1 MHSFMKGL
9 NPSVLL
15 PHQSCNVMVCV
26 LNISVSQ
33 EDDEFDIVV
42 SVQTYFKP
50 ISVLPD
56 GQLTCTVISLC
67 SQGCEVFSV

>member
-42 SVQTYFKP
+42 SVQTI
-50 ISVLPD
+50 ISNPY
-56 GQLTCTVISLC
+56 SC
-67 SQGCEVFSV
+67 SPMAN